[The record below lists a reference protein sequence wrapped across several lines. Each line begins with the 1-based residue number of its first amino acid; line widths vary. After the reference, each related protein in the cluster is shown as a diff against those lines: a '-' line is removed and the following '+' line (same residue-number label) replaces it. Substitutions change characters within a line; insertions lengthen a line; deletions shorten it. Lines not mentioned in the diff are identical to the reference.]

1 MSKPSANPR
10 ATLGGNFPPASESHA
25 IHIQDLF
32 DLIANTVAGGEV
44 TNDEQEAALDTLL
57 DDVREARKAADA
69 DRVEEKRPHDD
80 AAKAV
85 QAKYK
90 PLLDRCDMAAATIK
104 NLLTPY
110 RTARQAAKDEAAR
123 LAREEADARQK
134 AAQDALRAS
143 DDMQDRFAAE
153 QDIATARK
161 LTAVANKIDRSATGL
176 RTSYRAEVTDYT
188 AFARWAWAQRR
199 DECQRFFDELAA
211 LEGKRG
217 PVTIPGMIVHTE
229 RKAA

>member
-1 MSKPSANPR
+1 MTGIGHNH
-10 ATLGGNFPPASESHA
+10 PPKAEGHA
-25 IHIQDLF
+25 IHIEDLF
-32 DLIANTVAGGEV
+32 ALISDTVAGGEV
-44 TNDEQEAALDTLL
+44 SNDEQEATLDKLL

-90 PLLDRCDMAAATIK
+90 PLLDRCDMAAETIK
-104 NLLTPY
+104 RLLTPY
-110 RTARQAAKDEAAR
+110 RTARQKAKDEAAR
-123 LAREEADARQK
+123 VAREEADARQQ
-134 AAQDALRAS
+134 AALAALQSS
-143 DDMQDRFAAE
+143 DDLQERFSAE
-153 QDIATARK
+153 QDLATAKK

>member
-1 MSKPSANPR
+1 MTGIGHNH
-10 ATLGGNFPPASESHA
+10 PPKAEGHA
-25 IHIQDLF
+25 IHIEDLF
-32 DLIANTVAGGEV
+32 ALISDTVAGGEV
-44 TNDEQEAALDTLL
+44 ANDEQEATLDKLL

-69 DRVEEKRPHDD
+69 DRVEEKRPHDE

-90 PLLDRCDMAAATIK
+90 PLLDRCDMAAETIK
-104 NLLTPY
+104 RLLTPY
-110 RTARQAAKDEAAR
+110 RTARHKAKDEAAR
-123 LAREEADARQK
+123 VAREEAEARQQ
-134 AAQDALRAS
+134 AAQAALQSS
-143 DDMQDRFAAE
+143 DDLQERFSAE
-153 QDIATARK
+153 QDLATAKK

-188 AFARWAWAQRR
+188 EFARWAWAQRR
-199 DECQRFFDELAA
+199 EECQRFFDELAA

-217 PVTIPGMIVHTE
+217 PVTIPGMIVHAE

>member
-1 MSKPSANPR
+1 MTGIGHNA
-10 ATLGGNFPPASESHA
+10 PPKAEGHA
-25 IHIQDLF
+25 IHIEDLF
-32 DLIANTVAGGEV
+32 ALISDTVAGAEV
-44 TNDEQEAALDTLL
+44 TTDEQEAALDNLL
-57 DDVREARKAADA
+57 DDVRDARKAADA
-69 DRVEEKRPHDD
+69 DRVEEKRPHDE

-90 PLLDRCDMAAATIK
+90 PLLDRCDMAAETIK
-104 NLLTPY
+104 RLLTPY
-110 RTARQAAKDEAAR
+110 RTAKQKAKDDAAR
-123 LAREEADARQK
+123 KAREEADARLQ
-134 AAQDALRAS
+134 AAQIALREP
-143 DDMQDRFAAE
+143 DDMEARFAAE
-153 QDIATARK
+153 QDLSAARK
-161 LTAVANKIDRSATGL
+161 LTAVANKIDREATGL

-217 PVTIPGMIVHTE
+217 PVSIPGMIVHTE